1 MAEDKKPTPK
11 TAGQSAAGDPFALE
25 NLNAANASVEDL
37 GVAKIILNIPV
48 DKPGRQDFFRVH
60 PEPTYKM
67 DGRIIKLEAEREI
80 YLVTNSIAGAVLPET
95 RLVQLAT
102 YLTRA
107 GNLGLWPLNLPD
119 EATGKQDTRWGQTA
133 RAAAEI
139 AENKWVRIQANM
151 SLGSYDVVTSD
162 HIPDPVWPDI
172 TFQDILKKAFSGGRL
187 IDSMEHPVLKQL
199 GGG

>member
-1 MAEDKKPTPK
+1 M
-11 TAGQSAAGDPFALE
+11 
-25 NLNAANASVEDL
+25 
-37 GVAKIILNIPV
+37 
-48 DKPGRQDFFRVH
+48 
-60 PEPTYKM
+60 
-67 DGRIIKLEAEREI
+67 
-80 YLVTNSIAGAVLPET
+80 PET

-119 EATGKQDTRWGQTA
+119 ETTGKQDTRWGQTA

-172 TFQDILKKAFSGGRL
+172 TFRDILEKAFSGGRL
-187 IDSMEHPVLKQL
+187 INSMDHPVLKQL